1 MPTYEYICDKC
12 EWEFEETVSASL
24 RNDVKC
30 SVCGEL
36 AVKQISD
43 FNASTFTPFTCENFG
58 VDPVRIESKN
68 QLREENK
75 RRGLETIM

>member
-1 MPTYEYICDKC
+1 MPTYEYICERC
-12 EWEFEETVSASL
+12 RREFEETVPASL

-36 AVKQISD
+36 AVKQISA
-43 FNASTFTPFTCENFG
+43 FNASTFTPFACENFG
-58 VDPVRIESKN
+58 TDPVWIESKN

-75 RRGLETIM
+75 KRGLETIM